1 MLYNKEELKDKHE
14 EIRKILI
21 DNGNKEYGDCIIDE
35 ICEVV
40 GLPPTTVYYEE

>member
-21 DNGNKEYGDCIIDE
+21 DNGNKEYG
-35 ICEVV
+35 